1 MMDIGF
7 DTIGN
12 ATVICYDRGPVLA
25 TDPWVQGSAYFG
37 SWTNSHVIPEE
48 QMTAI
53 MASQFIWFSHGH
65 PDHLNPESVGLFRN
79 HQILLPDH
87 YGERIAMELKNNGF
101 KVSILP
107 DKQWVTLSPRIKV
120 LCITDYN
127 QDAVLLIDINGRLLV
142 NLNDASDHGWSSY
155 VKRIIKQYRKSFL
168 LALCNYGCANMI
180 NIFNE
185 QGVRIPPAGAKTVP
199 LGASMA
205 LASKTFGT
213 SFVLPFS
220 SLHKYQRTDS
230 VWVNQY
236 TPSLADYAI
245 GFQSDTS
252 ELLPAYI
259 RYRCDDDS
267 YAEISPAET
276 ASDQFDPQYFGD
288 TWSDQLE
295 QSEVSKVTRYFRSIS
310 HLERCLDFINVRV
323 GGKDNIIEFKK
334 RSFNRGITFE
344 APRHSFLTA
353 IQYKVFDDLLIGNF
367 MKTTLHGKWPATGLH
382 PDFTPYVAKYADN
395 GGAKSKQEL
404 DEYFSEY
411 RRRTGNINYVRHLII
426 ARSEHIFRSYVPRDS
441 GLFQITRKM
450 YWNFK
455 GAAGLLA
462 LPPQDSQ
469 MHRSKHENH

>member
-1 MMDIGF
+1 MDIGF

-12 ATVICYDRGPVLA
+12 ATVICYDQGPVLA

-37 SWTNSHVIPEE
+37 SWTHSHVIPEE

-53 MASQFIWFSHGH
+53 MGSRFIWFSHGH

-87 YGERIAMELKNNGF
+87 YGARIAMELKNNGF

-120 LCITDYN
+120 LCIADYN
-127 QDAVLLIDINGRLLV
+127 QDAILLIDINGRLLV

-155 VKRIIKQYRKSFL
+155 VKRVIKGYRKSFL

-180 NIFNE
+180 NIFTE
-185 QGVRIPPAGAKTVP
+185 QGVRILPQMATKVP

-213 SFVLPFS
+213 SVVLPFS

-252 ELLPAYI
+252 ELLPAYV
-259 RYRCDDDS
+259 RYRCDDDR
-267 YAEISPAET
+267 YFEIGPAET

-288 TWSDQLE
+288 NWSDPLE
-295 QSEVSKVTRYFRSIS
+295 QDDVPKVTDYFRSIS
-310 HLERCLDFINVRV
+310 HLEQCLDFINVRV

-334 RSFNRGITFE
+334 RFNRGITFE
-344 APRHSFLTA
+344 APRHSFVTA

-367 MKTTLHGKWPATGLH
+367 MKTTLHGKWPTTGLH
-382 PDFTPYVAKYADN
+382 RDFTPYVAKYADN
-395 GGAKSKQEL
+395 AGAKSKQEL

-411 RRRTGNINYVRHLII
+411 RRRTGSINYFRHLVM

-441 GLFQITRKM
+441 SLFQVSRKV
-450 YWNFK
+450 YWYLQ
-455 GAAGLLA
+455 GVGRHAA
-462 LPPQDSQ
+462 
-469 MHRSKHENH
+469 RRNRT